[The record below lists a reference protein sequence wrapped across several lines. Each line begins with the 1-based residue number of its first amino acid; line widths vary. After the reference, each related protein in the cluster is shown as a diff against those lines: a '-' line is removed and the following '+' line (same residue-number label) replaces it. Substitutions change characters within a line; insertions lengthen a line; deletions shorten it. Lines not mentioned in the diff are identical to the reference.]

1 MKIRKMKPVRVLAF
15 DIGTV
20 NLAVRGEKITKNK
33 ITPLIYE
40 LINVGTKKL
49 GPETWDDLTEYF
61 DEQFKIEN
69 YDYILLEGQIGYIAH
84 TGSPVN
90 NVKMQVFL
98 EVYFRLRYPHIP
110 VHSVSPL
117 LKYPKELRGK
127 KANTRKKWAVE
138 RMIEIYTERGDEESL
153 QVLRDAKRV
162 KKADD
167 LADASLIILAF
178 FKRKIKLLPKIL
190 ETP

>member
-1 MKIRKMKPVRVLAF
+1 MKTVRVLSF

-20 NLAVRGEKITKNK
+20 NLAVRGEKITKTK
-33 ITPLIYE
+33 IVPLIYE
-40 LINVGTKKL
+40 LINIGTKKL
-49 GPETWDDLTEYF
+49 DGETRDMLIEYF
-61 DEQFKIEN
+61 DNEFDISN

-90 NVKMQVFL
+90 NVKMQMFL

-110 VHSVSPL
+110 IYTVSPQ

-127 KANTRKKWAVE
+127 KANIRKKWAVE
-138 RMIEIYTERGDEESL
+138 RMMEIYTERGDEESL
-153 QVLRDAKRV
+153 QTLRDAKRV

-190 ETP
+190 EIP